1 MNNRR
6 LLEIAEYISLIG
18 SVAGSL
24 AAMVSGQI
32 AYATAPM
39 SLSILL
45 NFVNRYQFQQQSQS
59 TNAVIH
65 NTHQQILA
73 NIEAISSLALNQ
85 PAQASLSDVQQGLF
99 NLKEEITATQI
110 KLDRFASL
118 SVFDPQLINEEI
130 SRMTSHYTDLSEYIN
145 AFRQQLSTLLVSER
159 VEALQTTL
167 FELKAEITSQ
177 RTQFDNQSSTYNAF
191 NIESIQDEF
200 FILREQNTV
209 LQEFLDALVYRM
221 LSDGSLSSRVCS
233 DDIEK
238 RLSKIVEYYR
248 EQREQKRQKYAV
260 SLEPSDNQSYEQKLQ
275 E

>member
-45 NFVNRYQFQQQSQS
+45 NFVNRHQFEQRSQS

-73 NIEAISSLALNQ
+73 NIETISSLALNQ
-85 PAQASLSDVQQGLF
+85 PEQASLSDVQQGLF
-99 NLKEEITATQI
+99 NLKEEITAAQI

-118 SVFDPQLINEEI
+118 SVFDPQPINEEI
-130 SRMTSHYTDLSEYIN
+130 FRMTKHYTDLSESIN
-145 AFRQQLSTLLVSER
+145 AVRQQLNASLGSER

-177 RTQFDNQSSTYNAF
+177 RTQFDSYSSTDNAF
-191 NIESIQDEF
+191 NIEPIQDEV

-260 SLEPSDNQSYEQKLQ
+260 SLEPSDNQSYEQTLQ